1 MKNKSVLLSL
11 IASPALIALT
21 VSLVLI
27 AAGIAASQP
36 AAVLAKAV
44 RVCLECVGIG

>member
-1 MKNKSVLLSL
+1 MKNKPAFIAL
-11 IASPALIALT
+11 IASAA
-21 VSLVLI
+21 LI

-36 AAVLAKAV
+36 AAVMAKAI

>member
-1 MKNKSVLLSL
+1 MKNK
-11 IASPALIALT
+11 PALIALIAS
-21 VSLVLI
+21 VVLI

-36 AAVLAKAV
+36 AAVMAKAV